1 MGNIPGK
8 MSLPLCLESPYRPI
22 DDPAERA
29 YHRPVVSSAA
39 PPNQRR
45 ELSPVQ
51 RTAAQRTFHL
61 FNLFNVCSFQ
71 CLSGNVITLYGLRVG
86 LGSAMIGVLLAC
98 IPLAQF
104 MPIIGRAFV
113 NRMGNVRSMGLFW
126 IVRYV
131 LAAPLLAVSLF
142 AGTGH
147 TGVAVSLLFV
157 GVLGFNLARGIGMT
171 GMQPVIGHLTTP
183 QDRGLFMSRMQLVIH
198 GVIVMTGLLMGFI
211 LDRESPLVVF
221 TIIVAVG
228 MVAGGMSTVYV
239 FRLPEPPREPR
250 AAPLLPAIA
259 AALRDAT
266 MRRFLILIL
275 AVFAG
280 SFMVTPFFIV
290 FLRQVYGMGDDAIM
304 LMTVVGS
311 AGAIVMALLSG
322 LMTDRIGAQPL
333 LVLSAGVMGAVML
346 PLVVAPPLPGAAA
359 WAYGAAV
366 FFLFMMGA
374 SGLQSASTVYFLS
387 ICKVEERLNLGA
399 LYLMATGL
407 GGVLG
412 SLAGGALLDLLGR
425 ALGETGSF
433 RAFFAVLTVLFAV
446 IALGMGGLERLGAY
460 RARDLL
466 SMLFS
471 IRELRALGLLN
482 RLQRVRSPFEE
493 QQLIQEL
500 GASRSRV
507 TARDLMR
514 KLSSPRFAVRAEAL
528 SALST
533 VETRADLAPAL
544 ITELRDHHF
553 TTAYLAAELAGQK
566 GVTEA
571 IPVLRESLGSAD
583 FFLAGKAMVALARLG
598 DRSSLARIERLLADT
613 ENPRLIIHAVTALEL
628 FGSATS
634 IPVLVAKLDRRFSP
648 YVRDELILAIGAIL
662 GAGSFLYPHYRHFM
676 ESAAAGV
683 DSLRD
688 MLAMHRRGQPLRGR
702 VEKMLDSMENRPRFA
717 RAARALL
724 PEAALDAQAAEQLAA
739 GLADREIV
747 ALDRFRFLVAA
758 LITWAAIGRPAGKPA
773 SE

>member
-1 MGNIPGK
+1 M
-8 MSLPLCLESPYRPI
+8 
-22 DDPAERA
+22 
-29 YHRPVVSSAA
+29 SSAA
-39 PPNQRR
+39 PQNQRR

-51 RTAAQRTFHL
+51 RTAAQRTFYL

-113 NRMGNVRSMGLFW
+113 NRLGNVRAMGLFW
-126 IVRYV
+126 IARYV

-142 AGTGH
+142 AAAGDTGT
-147 TGVAVSLLFV
+147 AVSLLFV

-171 GMQPVIGHLTTP
+171 GIQPVIGHLTTP

-198 GVIVMTGLLMGFI
+198 GVIVVTGLLMGLI
-211 LDRESPLVVF
+211 LDQESPLVIF
-221 TIIVAVG
+221 TVIIGVG
-228 MVAGGMSTVYV
+228 VIAGGLSTVYV

-250 AAPLLPAIA
+250 AAGLLA
-259 AALRDAT
+259 ATGSALRDAT

-304 LMTVVGS
+304 LTTVVGS
-311 AGAIVMALLSG
+311 FGAIVMALLSG

-333 LVLSAGVMGAVML
+333 LVLSAAVMGAVML
-346 PLVVAPPLPGAAA
+346 PLVVAPPLPAAAA
-359 WAYGAAV
+359 WGFGAAV

-387 ICKVEERLNLGA
+387 ICKAEERLNLGT

-433 RAFFAVLTVLFAV
+433 RAFFAVLTVLFAA

-460 RARDLL
+460 RARDVLG
-466 SMLFS
+466 MLFS

-507 TARDLMR
+507 TARDLLR
-514 KLSSPRFAVRAEAL
+514 KLASPRFAVRAEAL
-528 SALST
+528 TALTT
-533 VETRADLAPAL
+533 VETREDLAPAL

-553 TTAYLAAELAGQK
+553 TTAHLAAELAGQK
-566 GVTEA
+566 GVTDA
-571 IPVLRESLGSAD
+571 IPVLREGLDAAD
-583 FFLAGKAMVALARLG
+583 VFLAGTAMVALARLG
-598 DRSSLARIERLLADT
+598 DRSSLDRIERLLADT

-634 IPVLVAKLDRRFSP
+634 IPVLIAKLDRRSAP

-662 GAGSFLYPHYRHFM
+662 GAGSFLYPHYRHFL

-683 DSLRD
+683 ESLRD
-688 MLAMHRRGQPLRGR
+688 ELAMHRRGQPLRAR
-702 VEKMLDSMENRPRFA
+702 IEKMLDAMEDRSRFA

-724 PEAALDAQAAEQLAA
+724 PETALGAPAAEQLAA
-739 GLADREIV
+739 GLTDREIV
-747 ALDRFRFLVAA
+747 RLDRFRFLVAA
-758 LITWAAIGRPAGKPA
+758 LITWAAIRPPAGAPARPAA